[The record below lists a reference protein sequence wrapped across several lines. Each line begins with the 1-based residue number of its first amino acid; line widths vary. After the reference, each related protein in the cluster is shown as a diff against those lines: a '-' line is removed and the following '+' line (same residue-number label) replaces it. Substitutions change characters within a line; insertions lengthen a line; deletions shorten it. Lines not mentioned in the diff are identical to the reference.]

1 MILKK
6 ITLNPSARGIEIYKN
21 MKHLLEYDS
30 YNNGGNPYANNPSD
44 YKTLTPGQI
53 SHYRQVFNMNVVK
66 NDYVLKILNT
76 IEKKGG
82 KCSLK
87 QWNVIQ
93 HYYNGDSR
101 WPVNY

>member
-1 MILKK
+1 
-6 ITLNPSARGIEIYKN
+6 

-30 YNNGGNPYANNPSD
+30 YKNGGNPYGDNPYP
-44 YKTLTPGQI
+44 YKTLNSGQI
-53 SHYRQVFNMNVVK
+53 THYRQAFNMNYVK
-66 NDYVLKILNT
+66 NDYALKVLAT
-76 IEKKGG
+76 VEKNGG